1 MLGSNISPE
10 DERRAIKIGA
20 AGGLFVFLVAW
31 ATTGAGF
38 LGGLLIGILA
48 MVAIFFGM
56 LFWGRRWLKTVGD
69 LGVPGVSGGLYGTAT
84 SGGAE
89 PLRRDAEPTPEAAT
103 EARPDRAPDPV
114 STSQGSKTSAAAEV
128 RSTPRAVIGSASEE
142 ASDEAGA
149 HVAASEPEVAPREA
163 AQSASGKP
171 RTDAAAPEAAPA
183 PAATGGEA
191 GADSKG
197 DASAKA
203 PERLDGPREGG
214 GDDLL
219 RIKGIGPKLKSIL
232 HDEGIYHLDQIAG
245 WTPAEVAWV
254 DEHIEAF
261 RGRAS
266 RDDWVGQARLLV
278 AEDDASGETTGVDNS
293 SEPGEAKD

>member
-10 DERRAIKIGA
+10 DERRAIRIGA

-38 LGGLLIGILA
+38 LGGLLIGIFA

-56 LFWGRRWLKTVGD
+56 LLWGRRWLKTVGD

-89 PLRRDAEPTPEAAT
+89 PLRRDAEATPEAAA
-103 EARPDRAPDPV
+103 EARPERTPEPV
-114 STSQGSKTSAAAEV
+114 STSQGSNTSAAAEV

-149 HVAASEPEVAPREA
+149 HVEASELEVAQSQA
-163 AQSASGKP
+163 AEPASNKP
-171 RTDAAAPEAAPA
+171 HSEPVAPEPAPA
-183 PAATGGEA
+183 PAGTEGGA
-191 GADSKG
+191 GSSA
-197 DASAKA
+197 DASPKA

-266 RDDWVGQARLLV
+266 RDDWVGQARRLV
-278 AEDDASGETTGVDNS
+278 AEDDASGETTGVDKRA
-293 SEPGEAKD
+293 EPGEAEGR